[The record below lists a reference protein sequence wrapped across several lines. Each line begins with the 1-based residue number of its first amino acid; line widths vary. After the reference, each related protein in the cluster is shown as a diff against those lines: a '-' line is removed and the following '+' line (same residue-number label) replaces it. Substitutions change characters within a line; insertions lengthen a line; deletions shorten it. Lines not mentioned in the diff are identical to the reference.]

1 MSRQSS
7 THLAFL
13 LIALTVFTGCHPTQ
27 PFYFHEDGDLSHYL
41 DHATDLEYPDVD
53 TASLPDATESKD
65 PLTIT
70 NSEFDELWDLTLEEC
85 IVIALQNSK
94 VIRNLGG
101 VTPFGFADGLLGRSG
116 NTTVYDPA
124 ITETGPS
131 SIASNAALQGPGTL
145 NTRVTAAQAGGVEA
159 ALADFDAL
167 LRIQGSPATSL
178 FSHTNRAQNR
188 PAGQNLFPAINDVEA
203 GGLRSEIIKKT
214 AAGSR
219 FSVANNTSYDRWN
232 GLPDP
237 TTGIGPF
244 RRVNSAWTTEFELK
258 WDQPLL
264 RGRGTMV
271 NRIPVIL
278 ARINTDISLAGFESQ
293 VRNLVLDI
301 ENTYWDLHNTY
312 RALQTAKI
320 GRDSAQATWRK
331 VYEMKQRG
339 HREGSAQAESQAR
352 EQYFFFRAAVETSL
366 RQLYETETKL
376 RFLMGLA
383 ATDGRLIRPIDEPVM
398 ARVNFDWRA
407 IRGEALVRSPELRQ
421 QKWSIKQR
429 ELELI
434 SAKNQLLPQLDVGAL
449 YRWVGVGDELIT
461 SDRRGIDFA
470 APGLPGVAGVGA
482 TAFEELTRG
491 NYQEASIFFDFRLPI
506 GYRRELAG
514 VRNAQLQ
521 LARAKAQLEDQEL
534 NSVHLLT
541 TAIRNLDASYVLA
554 QTHFNRWS
562 ASETEVESAE
572 ARYEGGE
579 STLDLVLDAQQRR
592 AGAQRDFYQ
601 ALTDYSKAIA
611 EVHFRKGSLLE
622 YNNIQL
628 AEGPWPHKA
637 YWDAVGRARERDASY
652 YLDFGWTR
660 PNVVS
665 RGAAPEGVIDMP
677 MEEVLPAE
685 ELVPPDASSG
695 EPTPAVPGKGQ
706 AEPEVLPRPEPGPIT
721 ERPLPLMLN
730 GPAVQTAD
738 GSAIPDS
745 TPDNP
750 LRSEAFQ
757 WGTMGLDSSN
767 PIRQQDSQVRQAS
780 FVGEINDAN

>member
-7 THLAFL
+7 THVAIL

-53 TASLPDATESKD
+53 AAPLADATESRD

-70 NSEFDELWDLTLEEC
+70 NSEFDEIWDVTLEEC

-124 ITETGPS
+124 ITETSPNSVGNS
-131 SIASNAALQGPGTL
+131 RLGGPGTL
-145 NTRVTAAQAGGVEA
+145 NFPVTANGVGGVEA

-167 LRIQGSPATSL
+167 FRIQAVNGAQSPSYSRTD
-178 FSHTNRAQNR
+178 RPQNVDVGG
-188 PAGQNLFPAINDVEA
+188 PFGGAFPALQDQDSGN
-203 GGLRSEIIKKT
+203 LRTEIIKKT
-214 AAGSR
+214 ASGAR
-219 FSVANNTSYDRWN
+219 FTVTNATNYLRYNNGTKPGYAALDSHWITSMEA
-232 GLPDP
+232 
-237 TTGIGPF
+237 
-244 RRVNSAWTTEFELK
+244 RV
-258 WDQPLL
+258 DMPIL
-264 RGRGTMV
+264 RGRGTQI

-407 IRGEALVRSPELRQ
+407 IRSEALVRSPELRQ

-434 SAKNQLLPQLDVGAL
+434 SAKNQLLPQFDLGAMYKWVGA
-449 YRWVGVGDELIT
+449 GDDLINAN
-461 SDRRGIDFA
+461 RNGLRFP
-470 APGLPGVAGVGA
+470 APGS
-482 TAFEELTRG
+482 TAFEELSG
-491 NYQEASIFFDFRLPI
+491 GDYQEASFFFDFRLPI
-506 GYRRELAG
+506 GFRRELAG

-534 NSVHLLT
+534 NSIHLLT

-592 AGAQRDFYQ
+592 AQAQRDFYQ

-660 PNVVS
+660 PSVVS
-665 RGAAPEGVIDMP
+665 RGAAPEGAIDVP

-685 ELVPPDASSG
+685 ELVPPGASSG
-695 EPTPAVPGKGQ
+695 EPTPAVPGKGE
-706 AEPEVLPRPEPGPIT
+706 AAPEVLPRPEPGPIT
-721 ERPLPLMLN
+721 ERPMPLMLN
-730 GPAVQTAD
+730 APVVQTAD
-738 GSAIPDS
+738 GSPTPDS
-745 TPDNP
+745 APDNP
-750 LRSEAFQ
+750 LRAESFQ
-757 WGTMGLDSSN
+757 WGSMGLDSSN
-767 PIRQQDSQVRQAS
+767 PVRQQDSQVRQAS